1 MTKPLHGSYEL
12 KYKTGLTRT
21 STWTR
26 GGQSENSFQTNLGT
40 WSSSYARKTQW
51 PSIKRHSLD
60 RSWEQNI
67 KRVKE
72 SVISGE
78 SLFEAY
84 MQTRIRKRRNSTRF
98 DINSDT
104 RIDEIHEPVSI
115 TELHVVQDRNRKG
128 HRRASRKRAGLSIH
142 GENKQ
147 VNK

>member
-1 MTKPLHGSYEL
+1 MAVTSWS
-12 KYKTGLTRT
+12 TRRD
-21 STWTR
+21 WHVLQHER
-26 GGQSENSFQTNLGT
+26 GAGKERILSKQISERNLVRT
-40 WSSSYARKTQW
+40 HARHND
-51 PSIKRHSLD
+51 SILRD
-60 RSWEQNI
+60 TVWIVRGNEII

-78 SLFEAY
+78 SSFEAY
-84 MQTRIRKRRNSTRF
+84 MQTRIRKRRNRTRF